1 MPGIN
6 MHERGIQRR
15 CGHAEIGMAVAR
27 TNECRTSFS
36 RISAACPRLV
46 NETTGISEMDSSL
59 FIVSPSANGKWNV
72 VEEGFAKPITF
83 FDNKNDA
90 VDYATAVAKTRPS
103 SRIGIRNGMGS
114 LETMLQFEAGK
125 SAEGV

>member
-1 MPGIN
+1 MENGTWWKKDL
-6 MHERGIQRR
+6 R
-15 CGHAEIGMAVAR
+15 
-27 TNECRTSFS
+27 S
-36 RISAACPRLV
+36 R
-46 NETTGISEMDSSL
+46 SL
-59 FIVSPSANGKWNV
+59 S
-72 VEEGFAKPITF
+72 